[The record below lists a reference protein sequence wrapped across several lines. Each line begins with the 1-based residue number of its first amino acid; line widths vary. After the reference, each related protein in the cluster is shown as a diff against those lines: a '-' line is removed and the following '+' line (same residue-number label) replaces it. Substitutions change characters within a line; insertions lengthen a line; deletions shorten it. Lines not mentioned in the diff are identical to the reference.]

1 MTAFDASFSSA
12 GYGALTVIPELR
24 ISAEKG
30 RLAVILGSNGAGK
43 STALR
48 AIMGLV
54 RTRDRRLMFDGQ
66 DLSSCSAAQLPRRG
80 VILVPDGAR
89 CFTNLTVAENLEG
102 TFVACGGQGRDVMQ
116 SRKAAVFELFP
127 VLAEKSAQLAGTM
140 SGGQRQ
146 MLAIGRA
153 LMVNPRVMLLDEPTA
168 GLAPKI
174 VEEMFEALAKIKAS
188 QDCTIVMAEQN
199 VGFVQHIADNCIVIE
214 SGRVAVQGPMA
225 EVLNS
230 AAIRQAYLGL

>member
-1 MTAFDASFSSA
+1 MAFDASFLSA

-24 ISAEKG
+24 ISVEKA

-54 RTRDRRLMFDGQ
+54 RTRDRRLIFDGE
-66 DLSSCSAAQLPRRG
+66 DLSSCGAAQLPRRG

-102 TFVACGGQGRDVMQ
+102 TFIACGCEGRDVMRL
-116 SRKAAVFELFP
+116 RKAAVFDLFP

-153 LMVNPRVMLLDEPTA
+153 LMVNPRVLLLDEPTA

-174 VEEMFEALAKIKAS
+174 VEEMFDALAKIKAS

>member
-1 MTAFDASFSSA
+1 LIAFDASFSSA

-30 RLAVILGSNGAGK
+30 RLAVVLGSNGAGK

-54 RTRDRRLMFDGQ
+54 RTRDRRLIFDGQ
-66 DLSSCSAAQLPRRG
+66 DLSSCSAALLPRRG

-89 CFTNLTVAENLEG
+89 CFTNLTVTENLEG
-102 TFVACGGQGRDVMQ
+102 TFVACGGEGRDVMR
-116 SRKAAVFELFP
+116 SRKVEVFDLFP

-153 LMVNPRVMLLDEPTA
+153 LMINPRVMLLDEPTA

-174 VEEMFEALAKIKAS
+174 VEEMFEALARIKAS
-188 QDCTIVMAEQN
+188 QECTIVMAEQN

-214 SGRVAVQGPMA
+214 SGRVAAQGPMR
-225 EVLNS
+225 EVLSS